1 MRQCSLVLLAL
12 PPSVLV
18 CSLLATPV
26 QAQFTQQ
33 GLKLVGSNALG
44 SPVLQG
50 YSVALSDDGN
60 TAIVGGQNDHGGIGA
75 AWVWVRSRGGW
86 IQQGKLVGGGRVGL
100 AAQGWSVSLS
110 RDGDTAIVG
119 GPVDHSNAGAA
130 WVFARSRG
138 VWTQQ
143 AKLVGTGA
151 IGRAAQGSAVSLSGD
166 GSTA

>member
-33 GLKLVGSNALG
+33 GLKLVGSNASG

-60 TAIVGGQNDHGGIGA
+60 TAIVGGENDHGGIGA
-75 AWVWVRSRGGW
+75 AWVWVRSRGVW
-86 IQQGKLVGGGRVGL
+86 KLC
-100 AAQGWSVSLS
+100 
-110 RDGDTAIVG
+110 
-119 GPVDHSNAGAA
+119 
-130 WVFARSRG
+130 ARS
-138 VWTQQ
+138 
-143 AKLVGTGA
+143 
-151 IGRAAQGSAVSLSGD
+151 SANRSWEADWLSSD
-166 GSTA
+166 QS

>member
-18 CSLLATPV
+18 CSLLATPG

-50 YSVALSDDGN
+50 WSVALSGDGN
-60 TAIVGGQNDHGGIGA
+60 
-75 AWVWVRSRGGW
+75 
-86 IQQGKLVGGGRVGL
+86 
-100 AAQGWSVSLS
+100 
-110 RDGDTAIVG
+110 TAIVG

-151 IGRAAQGSAVSLSGD
+151 IGPAVQGGGSVLLSGD
-166 GSTA
+166 GNTAIVRGGEGH